1 MPTAKL
7 NLSKV
12 RGRDAFYIE
21 DHDSYLEIV
30 AELVRGAQVGR
41 QDRIVFTRKCVLH
54 KSPMVHYRANLL
66 VTGSGSN
73 SHKFYDMILNSN
85 LEDEGTTVNNIGV
98 LRVRIPVDQHAL
110 EGWTKARTGTTY
122 TVHSIMLGSDYLADL
137 CLSRWNAE
145 GATTMPKWAMA

>member
-30 AELVRGAQVGR
+30 AELARGVQMGR
-41 QDRIVFTRKCVLH
+41 RDRIVFTRKYVLH
-54 KSPMVHYRANLL
+54 KSPAVHYRASLL

-73 SHKFYDMILNSN
+73 SHKFCDVVLNSN
-85 LEDEGTTVNNIGV
+85 LEGVVNGV
-98 LRVRIPVDQHAL
+98 LRVPIPVDQHAL

-122 TVHSIMLGSDYLADL
+122 TVHSFMLGPDYLADL

-145 GATTMPKWAMA
+145 EATTMPRWALT